1 MRKRA
6 FAAALFAS
14 VGLIWTAVAQ
24 AAPTELTVRIE
35 GVTRTLFEGPIVTDG
50 HDIQAASDTVVR
62 RCDGTNLESNP
73 LPGPTPTAAAV
84 DALDLIGEDFDGTW
98 FSGFDDY
105 GISRFG
111 PENDDPGNGAFW
123 GVFTDGASSPVGGC
137 QSIHTTGDQI
147 LWAFDAFSARP
158 ALRLAAADDP
168 LPNPAAPSPF
178 TEVEVEE
185 PLALEVHEFTGAGPT
200 VAPAEGVT
208 VAPVETEA
216 GTGFQTVDTAD
227 PVADVS
233 AADGTAA
240 IVFDTPGWHRV
251 KAQDDENHIRSNR
264 LDVCVEPVGGGGCGP
279 QPADARL
286 RVPNRYLPAGPP
298 LTPPAATP
306 TSPTAL
312 PIPAGTLALRRVTV
326 DPDTGTA
333 TIRAFVSAPGRLGL
347 AGKKVRSR
355 SADARTAGL
364 VKLKVIPTAAARAA
378 LRRSGRLPVSVEV
391 AYTPDVGAA
400 SSSRRALTLRLGT
413 QQR

>member
-6 FAAALFAS
+6 FAAALFAC

-35 GVTRTLFEGPIVTDG
+35 GATRTLFEGPILTDG
-50 HDIQAASDTVVR
+50 HDIQASSDTLVR

-111 PENDDPGNGAFW
+111 PDNDDPGSGAFW

-147 LWAFDAFSARP
+147 LWAFDAFSDRSP
-158 ALRLAAADDP
+158 LRLAAADDP
-168 LPNPAAPSPF
+168 LPNPAAPSSF
-178 TEVEVEE
+178 TAVEVEE

-216 GTGFQTVDTAD
+216 ETGFQTVDTAD
-227 PVADVS
+227 PVAAVS

-240 IVFDTPGWHRV
+240 ITFDTPGWHRL
-251 KAQDDENHIRSNR
+251 KAQDDANHIRSNR
-264 LDVCVEPVGGGGCGP
+264 LDVCVEPDGGGSCGP
-279 QPADARL
+279 PPPDAQLRTPA
-286 RVPNRYLPAGPP
+286 RYLPAQKPVAN
-298 LTPPAATP
+298 PPAPTLPAPPAT
-306 TSPTAL
+306 L
-312 PIPAGTLALRRVTV
+312 ELRRVSV
-326 DPDTGTA
+326 DSKTGTA

-347 AGKKVRSR
+347 EGRKVRSR
-355 SADARTAGL
+355 SADTRAAGV
-364 VKLKVIPTAAARAA
+364 VKLKVVPTAAARAT
-378 LRRSGRLPVSVEV
+378 LRRTGRLQVGVQV
-391 AYTPDVGAA
+391 AYTPDAGVVA
-400 SSSRRALTLRLGT
+400 SSRRALTLRLGS
-413 QQR
+413 QR